1 MIGVEVARVNK
12 SGGKTG
18 QTSRK
23 PAGSSKSRARGGSS
37 RKVAG
42 KRGSRAASHK
52 PEAKQPPV
60 EFRVR
65 ELDAQQ
71 KCGPGTSDER
81 LARVEERADG
91 PPKAHLVFLERRHG
105 WYCEHGVECPAV
117 RHAKRIG
124 EAGSQHNGRT
134 NNGGMRA

>member
-1 MIGVEVARVNK
+1 VARVNK

-23 PAGSSKSRARGGSS
+23 RVGQSKARGGSS
-37 RKVAG
+37 RKVAKG
-42 KRGSRAASHK
+42 RGRASSHK
-52 PEAKQPPV
+52 PEAKQPSV

-65 ELDAQQ
+65 ELNAQQ
-71 KCGPGTSDER
+71 KCGPGTSVER
-81 LARVEERADG
+81 LFRVDEKADG
-91 PPKAHLVFLERRHG
+91 PPKAHLVFLDRRHG

-117 RHAKRIG
+117 GPARRIG
-124 EAGSQHNGRT
+124 EAGSQHIGRT

>member
-23 PAGSSKSRARGGSS
+23 RGSPSKARGGS
-37 RKVAG
+37 RQKVAKG
-42 KRGSRAASHK
+42 RGRAGSHK
-52 PEAKQPPV
+52 PEAKKPPV
-60 EFRVR
+60 EYRVR

-71 KCGPGTSDER
+71 KCGPGTSVER
-81 LARVEERADG
+81 LFRVDERADG
-91 PPKAHLVFLERRHG
+91 PPKAHLVFLDRRYG
-105 WYCEHGVECPAV
+105 WYCAHGVECPAV
-117 RHAKRIG
+117 GPAKRIG
-124 EAGSQHNGRT
+124 EAGSQHTGRT

>member
-23 PAGSSKSRARGGSS
+23 RGGPAKARGGST
-37 RKVAG
+37 RKVAKG
-42 KRGSRAASHK
+42 RGRAASRK

-71 KCGPGTSDER
+71 KCGPGTSVER
-81 LARVEERADG
+81 LFRVDERADG
-91 PPKAHLVFLERRHG
+91 PPKAHLVFLDRRHG

-117 RHAKRIG
+117 GHARRMG